1 MDRMKTEP
9 QKEPVPWYLV
19 ALAILY
25 FVGFIGF
32 LVAVL
37 MIEDEV
43 SSRDNCDPLGPM
55 EAAQCRS
62 EGRDPAV
69 WVRWRD
75 RK

>member
-1 MDRMKTEP
+1 MKTEP
-9 QKEPVPWYLV
+9 QKKPVPWYLV
-19 ALAILY
+19 ALTTLSL
-25 FVGFIGF
+25 VGFIGF

-62 EGRDPAV
+62 EGRDPAA